1 VAPRAWAETS
11 GGDNVNSTAL
21 FGFLGVLLGSIITS
35 TITLMREQL
44 ISKRERQEREEQR
57 VAERNDQRSEFQRN
71 VILALQDA
79 AADVYESVLRFQQSD
94 MSDWKNRSRL
104 ESPMKE
110 VSEHYDRTVLLM
122 EKLQARVFDSELR
135 DLTVRF
141 GGMAASTILE
151 LPADYYPTQ
160 VVEFGNQLTRIN
172 QRVGVLLSGL
182 F

>member
-1 VAPRAWAETS
+1 
-11 GGDNVNSTAL
+11 
-21 FGFLGVLLGSIITS
+21 
-35 TITLMREQL
+35 
-44 ISKRERQEREEQR
+44 
-57 VAERNDQRSEFQRN
+57 
-71 VILALQDA
+71 
-79 AADVYESVLRFQQSD
+79 
-94 MSDWKNRSRL
+94 
-104 ESPMKE
+104 
-110 VSEHYDRTVLLM
+110 M